1 MNWLNPPV
9 RCRLLDAVGQLRLL
23 ALAPG
28 QHNVG
33 EEVQQLAGRRRRCVG
48 GLCGARLGE
57 LRRRVTAELIGLLG

>member
-1 MNWLNPPV
+1 M

-33 EEVQQLAGRRRRCVG
+33 EEVQQLAGRRWRRVG
-48 GLCGARLGE
+48 GLGRARLGG
-57 LRRRVTAELIGLLG
+57 LRRQRGAELTGLLG